1 MTVVQPNSI
10 AGINSISVQSGQSL
24 SIHKSDGTLIREIV
38 ASTGI
43 STFSSISVGSAATA
57 NNAGKSINIGL
68 GASISQHA
76 DNTLSFGTNGIVRAR
91 ITSAGNIGVGND
103 ASFPIYTD
111 SGDRTLI
118 LGSGSDDAAIQ
129 LHSGTDKFGGL
140 YFGDATSGGARYQGY
155 VEYKHDDDYL
165 RFATGGT
172 EKLRIISSGLVGIN
186 NDSPA
191 TVLDI
196 KSTKNSDGL
205 TVTKASN
212 VAAFLGHNGSG
223 DEGLLHLKDGGTT
236 TIQIYGETGQASFFN
251 AGKVGVGTAAPAQTI
266 HLSAASGDVYNRV
279 DTNVNGGM
287 LLYVQGTQRSI
298 FANDSAFS
306 GTITDTGI
314 GAKGNMIFRAGTSSY
329 DERLRITSA
338 GKIQVTGTRGGA
350 LQPEDDDTLQLYT
363 AASDNSINRGSG
375 ITFYNHDNSGYE
387 QGGTIQVAKEN
398 GTADN
403 EAAYMRF
410 NVRPAG
416 ATNVERL
423 RITSTGAISFNNGEL
438 VERCYIQSS
447 PAWSSNGAVDLDNG
461 VVQYNTTNYG
471 SGGAGSLYF
480 TSSVGI
486 NTQMSTGDIMSL
498 TMMTNVNSTAG
509 YINNIFID
517 GQAAT
522 ETWVG
527 GSAPTAGGGS
537 GVDIYTFNIIKT
549 ASATYTVIANQVL
562 TSS

>member
-129 LHSGTDKFGGL
+129 LHSGTDKYGGL

-172 EKLRIISSGLVGIN
+172 EKLRIISSGLVCIN

-314 GAKGNMIFRAGTSSY
+314 GAKGNLILRAGTSSY
-329 DERLRITSA
+329 DERLRIDTNGNIGVNCDAPTNITNSRGITIQGASSTPAGFINFMDSA
-338 GKIQVTGTRGGA
+338 
-350 LQPEDDDTLQLYT
+350 
-363 AASDNSINRGSG
+363 DNS
-375 ITFYNHDNSGYE
+375 D
-387 QGGTIQVAKEN
+387 A
-398 GTADN
+398 
-403 EAAYMRF
+403 
-410 NVRPAG
+410 
-416 ATNVERL
+416 
-423 RITSTGAISFNNGEL
+423 RILA
-438 VERCYIQSS
+438 
-447 PAWSSNGAVDLDNG
+447 DNG
-461 VVQYNTTNYG
+461 VLTITADPSDNTASSAIAFNVDG
-471 SGGAGSLYF
+471 
-480 TSSVGI
+480 TSEKLRI
-486 NTQMSTGDIMSL
+486 
-498 TMMTNVNSTAG
+498 
-509 YINNIFID
+509 
-517 GQAAT
+517 
-522 ETWVG
+522 E
-527 GSAPTAGGGS
+527 AGGDVLPGS
-537 GVDIYTFNIIKT
+537 DATQDLGSISKRWANIYSADLQLSNEGSQNDVDG
-549 ASATYTVIANQVL
+549 SWGTYTIQEGESDLFLINRRNGKKYKFNL
-562 TSS
+562 TEVS

>member
-91 ITSAGNIGVGND
+91 ITSGGALNIGKGDEAAAVENLVELYVGGND
-103 ASFPIYTD
+103 TSHATIRGKYN
-111 SGDRTLI
+111 RTNEYNRSEVRF
-118 LGSGSDDAAIQ
+118 GVESNAAGKGF
-129 LHSGTDKFGGL
+129 L
-140 YFGDATSGGARYQGY
+140 A
-155 VEYKHDDDYL
+155 
-165 RFATGGT
+165 FATGTNSAT
-172 EKLRIISSGLVGIN
+172 ERLRITSTGLVGIN

-251 AGKVGVGTAAPAQTI
+251 AGKIGIGTAAPGQTL

-287 LLYVQGTQRSI
+287 LIYVQGTQRSV

-314 GAKGNMIFRAGTSSY
+314 GAKGNLIFRAGTSSY
-329 DERLRITSA
+329 DERLRITTSGQILMGGNTA
-338 GKIQVTGTRGGA
+338 YNVFENSSTAPRLQVRGTN
-350 LQPEDDDTLQLYT
+350 L
-363 AASDNSINRGSG
+363 SGSCQAW
-375 ITFYNHDNSGYE
+375 IR
-387 QGGTIQVAKEN
+387 A
-398 GTADN
+398 TAD
-403 EAAYMRF
+403 
-410 NVRPAG
+410 AG
-416 ATNVERL
+416 APKL
-423 RITSTGAISFNNGEL
+423 FLA
-438 VERCYIQSS
+438 
-447 PAWSSNGAVDLDNG
+447 
-461 VVQYNTTNYG
+461 NTR
-471 SGGAGSLYF
+471 
-480 TSSVGI
+480 
-486 NTQMSTGDIMSL
+486 
-498 TMMTNVNSTAG
+498 STAEG
-509 YINNIFID
+509 GQTIVQDGDELGGLFFTGSDGTQFVDGASIRAYVDGTPGANDMPSELIFYTTPD
-517 GQAAT
+517 GQANTT
-522 ETWVG
+522 ETVRLTANKICDVSGGVIVHSVG
-527 GSAPTAGGGS
+527 NAPA
-537 GVDIYTFNIIKT
+537 VDIEQQTDGNYTNLRLRNF
-549 ASATYTVIANQVL
+549 YTGAAKNM
-562 TSS
+562 